1 MGQCRLG
8 HLLTVPVCR
17 GEEGPEGR
25 PSPGSYTPSSITECP
40 RAPAA
45 EPGAPGL
52 TINRSGTE
60 NDQWLLTVYDYTGA
74 WSPVCPI
81 RSKLERDREQH
92 GRQNSRNVQMTFG
105 RVGSRHPRGAFF
117 RPSVCSGPVFVAGPL
132 AHGDRTAWLGWEDSN
147 SEMSWQNIPLK
158 DRTDFR

>member
-1 MGQCRLG
+1 MTERDQFLGQPRNDAFRPAITPACLRQRQGLG

-17 GEEGPEGR
+17 GEEGRNGGPR
-25 PSPGSYTPSSITECP
+25 PAATHHRQPLCP

-45 EPGAPGL
+45 EPGTPGL

-60 NDQWLLTVYDYTGA
+60 NDQWLLTVYDYAGG

-92 GRQNSRNVQMTFG
+92 GRQ
-105 RVGSRHPRGAFF
+105 GSE
-117 RPSVCSGPVFVAGPL
+117 V
-132 AHGDRTAWLGWEDSN
+132 E
-147 SEMSWQNIPLK
+147 
-158 DRTDFR
+158 